1 MNHSVYK
8 INLETNEHTVLYK
21 DIDNIDDALLLA
33 QLAMSNKTNIDEL
46 IFITP
51 GWNKGI
57 ETSDPK
63 AYKRALELAE
73 NNIITVKNNHKNTPK
88 IINGMEAWITSA
100 SWGMGVRYYPIKTGY
115 PGMIET
121 VNDGDIELVKKL

>member
-8 INLETNEHTVLYK
+8 INLETNEHTVVYEH
-21 DIDNIDDALLLA
+21 IDNIDDALLLA
-33 QLAMSNKTNIDEL
+33 QLAMNNKTNIDEL

-57 ETSDPK
+57 EKSYPE

-73 NNIITVKNNHKNTPK
+73 EYKCESRKSK
-88 IINGMEAWITSA
+88 
-100 SWGMGVRYYPIKTGY
+100 
-115 PGMIET
+115 
-121 VNDGDIELVKKL
+121 